1 MRRRRTMR
9 PGYDRV
15 RSDTRRPPIPDLP
28 LPDEPDAQSQDVAND
43 VGKAIFV
50 LSAVFVVMLVFA
62 LVTTVYASRTSRQP
76 ATTTHLTVPAI

>member
-1 MRRRRTMR
+1 MR

-62 LVTTVYASRTSRQP
+62 FVTAFYASRTSRQP
-76 ATTTHLTVPAI
+76 ATTTHLSVPAI